1 MTRSRTG
8 FEPVLGRSR
17 RRAADWPAAERV
29 PSSIASAP
37 QTGESVQLRKRIEE
51 LTPVLVGLAG
61 DLAGARRESLTLD
74 GRTICCARACRCSS
88 RALRDVARYG
98 LTAHRSMYAVK
109 SDCCAGRGSLPVA
122 ALEADR
128 TVRP

>member
-1 MTRSRTG
+1 VTRSRTG

-51 LTPVLVGLAG
+51 LTPVLVGLAR
-61 DLAGARRESLTLD
+61 DLAGARRESLTLRREND
-74 GRTICCARACRCSS
+74 LLRSRLSLLEQRTARRRSL
-88 RALRDVARYG
+88 RANRAPEHVGSEERLLRRPG
-98 LTAHRSMYAVK
+98 QL
-109 SDCCAGRGSLPVA
+109 AGRGT
-122 ALEADR
+122 R
-128 TVRP
+128 G